1 MLIIVMVQMMTDADA
16 AALDEILRTFD
27 VVGVLP

>member
-1 MLIIVMVQMMTDADA
+1 VQMMTDADA